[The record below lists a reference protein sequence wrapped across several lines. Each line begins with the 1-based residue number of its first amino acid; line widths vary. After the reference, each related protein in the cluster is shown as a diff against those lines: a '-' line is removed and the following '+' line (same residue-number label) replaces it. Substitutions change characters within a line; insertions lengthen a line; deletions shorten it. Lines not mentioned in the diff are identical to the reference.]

1 MAIFA
6 AEKRVLKK
14 EAMKSRKLWIV
25 TLAALGLAA
34 CGEREPR
41 TFTGFITDATMNTVT
56 VQDQSSESTYTFS
69 TEEADRS
76 EAHGLLMG
84 APVVVEYKGRLEE
97 GAKAVKVATNPT
109 YAEAVGRW
117 MLYDPENPE
126 FSMGI
131 ELRVEGEA
139 ASINSATLVY
149 TGWEL
154 LDEAGKVL
162 LKGRSIGNGQEFD
175 FSQTGIISKDAAGD
189 YTLTIEGTE
198 IVYDKVFEEAESA
211 ATKESAAA
219 AAEGSDA
226 AATAEPDA
234 ADAAPEEGT
243 ASAEE

>member
-1 MAIFA
+1 
-6 AEKRVLKK
+6 
-14 EAMKSRKLWIV
+14 MKNSKLWIV

-34 CGEREPR
+34 CGEREAK

-56 VQDQSSESTYTFS
+56 VQDQTSESTYTFS
-69 TEEADRS
+69 TAEADRS

-97 GAKAVKVATNPT
+97 GAQALKVATNPT

-131 ELRVEGEA
+131 EIRVEGEA

-154 LDEAGKVL
+154 LDEAGKIL
-162 LKGRSIGNGQEFD
+162 LKGQSIGNGGSFD
-175 FSQTGIISKDAAGD
+175 FSQTGIISKDAAGN
-189 YTLTIEGTE
+189 YSLTIEGTE
-198 IVYDKVFEEAESA
+198 IVYTKVSEEAETAATEDAEAA
-211 ATKESAAA
+211 ATKPGAD
-219 AAEGSDA
+219 AEDADA
-226 AATAEPDA
+226 AAT
-234 ADAAPEEGT
+234 PEEET
-243 ASAEE
+243 APAQE

>member
-1 MAIFA
+1 
-6 AEKRVLKK
+6 
-14 EAMKSRKLWIV
+14 MKSRKLWIV

-34 CGEREPR
+34 CGEREPK

-69 TEEADRS
+69 TAEADRS
-76 EAHGLLMG
+76 EALGLLVG

-97 GAKAVKVATNPT
+97 GAQALKVATNPT

-131 ELRVEGEA
+131 EIRVEGEA

-154 LDEAGKVL
+154 LDEAGKIL
-162 LKGRSIGNGQEFD
+162 LKGQSIGNGGSFD
-175 FSQTGIISKDAAGD
+175 FSQTGIISKDAAGN
-189 YTLTIEGTE
+189 YSLTIEGTK
-198 IVYDKVFEEAESA
+198 IVYTKVSEEAESA
-211 ATKESAAA
+211 AT
-219 AAEGSDA
+219 EGSDA
-226 AATAEPDA
+226 AVEGAAATATESAATEPA
-234 ADAAPEEGT
+234 ATPEEET
-243 ASAEE
+243 APAQE

>member
-1 MAIFA
+1 
-6 AEKRVLKK
+6 
-14 EAMKSRKLWIV
+14 MKNSKLWIV

-34 CGEREPR
+34 CGEREAK

-56 VQDQSSESTYTFS
+56 VQDQTSESTYTFS
-69 TEEADRS
+69 TAEADRS

-97 GAKAVKVATNPT
+97 GAQALKVATNPT

-131 ELRVEGEA
+131 EIRVEGEA

-154 LDEAGKVL
+154 LDEAGKIL
-162 LKGRSIGNGQEFD
+162 LKGQSIGNGGSFD
-175 FSQTGIISKDAAGD
+175 FSQTGIISKDAARN
-189 YTLTIEGTE
+189 YSLTIEGTE
-198 IVYDKVFEEAESA
+198 IVYTKVSEEAETAATEDAEAA
-211 ATKESAAA
+211 ATKPGAD
-219 AAEGSDA
+219 AEDAEA
-226 AATAEPDA
+226 AAT
-234 ADAAPEEGT
+234 PEEET
-243 ASAEE
+243 TPAQE

>member
-1 MAIFA
+1 
-6 AEKRVLKK
+6 
-14 EAMKSRKLWIV
+14 MKNRKLWIV

-69 TEEADRS
+69 TAEADRS
-76 EAHGLLMG
+76 EAHGLLTG

-97 GAKAVKVATNPT
+97 GAQALKVATNPT

-131 ELRVEGEA
+131 EIRVEGDA

-154 LDEAGKVL
+154 LDEVGKIL
-162 LKGRSIGNGQEFD
+162 LKGQSIGNGGSFDFSQTGIISKDARFD
-175 FSQTGIISKDAAGD
+175 FSQTGIISKDAAGN
-189 YTLTIEGTE
+189 YSLTIEGTK
-198 IVYDKVFEEAESA
+198 IVYDKVSEKAEA
-211 ATKESAAA
+211 ATTGNTEAVAT
-219 AAEGSDA
+219 EP
-226 AATAEPDA
+226 AATAEGADA
-234 ADAAPEEGT
+234 AAAPEEE
-243 ASAEE
+243 AVPAQE

>member
-1 MAIFA
+1 MSLQGEGHALDLL
-6 AEKRVLKK
+6 R
-14 EAMKSRKLWIV
+14 WIV

-34 CGEREPR
+34 CGEREAK

-56 VQDQSSESTYTFS
+56 VQDQTSESTYTFS
-69 TEEADRS
+69 TAEADRS

-97 GAKAVKVATNPT
+97 GAQALKVATNPT

-131 ELRVEGEA
+131 EIRVEGEA

-154 LDEAGKVL
+154 LDEAGKIL
-162 LKGRSIGNGQEFD
+162 LKGQSIGNGGSFD
-175 FSQTGIISKDAAGD
+175 FSQTGIISKDAAGN
-189 YTLTIEGTE
+189 YSLTIEGTE
-198 IVYDKVFEEAESA
+198 IVYTKVSEEAETAATEDAEAA
-211 ATKESAAA
+211 ATKPGAD
-219 AAEGSDA
+219 AEDAEA
-226 AATAEPDA
+226 AAT
-234 ADAAPEEGT
+234 PEEET
-243 ASAEE
+243 TPAQE

>member
-1 MAIFA
+1 MAIFTT
-6 AEKRVLKK
+6 EKRDLKK
-14 EAMKSRKLWIV
+14 EAMKNSKLWIV

-34 CGEREPR
+34 CGEREAK

-56 VQDQSSESTYTFS
+56 VQDQTSESTYTFS
-69 TEEADRS
+69 TAEADRS

-97 GAKAVKVATNPT
+97 GAQALKVATNPT

-131 ELRVEGEA
+131 EIRVEGEA

-154 LDEAGKVL
+154 LDEAGKIL
-162 LKGRSIGNGQEFD
+162 LKGQSIGNGGSFD
-175 FSQTGIISKDAAGD
+175 FSQTGIISKDAARN
-189 YTLTIEGTE
+189 YSLTIEGTE
-198 IVYDKVFEEAESA
+198 IVYTKVSEEAETAATEDAEAA
-211 ATKESAAA
+211 ATKPGAD
-219 AAEGSDA
+219 AEDADA
-226 AATAEPDA
+226 AAT
-234 ADAAPEEGT
+234 PEEET
-243 ASAEE
+243 APAQE

>member
-1 MAIFA
+1 
-6 AEKRVLKK
+6 
-14 EAMKSRKLWIV
+14 MKNRKLW
-25 TLAALGLAA
+25 LAALTLLGLAA

-69 TEEADRS
+69 TAEADRS
-76 EAHGLLMG
+76 EAHGLLTG

-97 GAKAVKVATNPT
+97 GAQALKVATNPT

-131 ELRVEGEA
+131 EIRVEGDA

-154 LDEAGKVL
+154 LDEVGKIL
-162 LKGRSIGNGQEFD
+162 LKGQSIGNGGSFD
-175 FSQTGIISKDAAGD
+175 FSQTGIISKDAAGN
-189 YTLTIEGTE
+189 YSLTIEGTK
-198 IVYDKVFEEAESA
+198 IVYDKVSEKAEA
-211 ATKESAAA
+211 ATTGNTEAVAT
-219 AAEGSDA
+219 EP
-226 AATAEPDA
+226 AATAEGADA
-234 ADAAPEEGT
+234 AAAPEEE
-243 ASAEE
+243 AVPAQE

>member
-1 MAIFA
+1 
-6 AEKRVLKK
+6 
-14 EAMKSRKLWIV
+14 MKSRKLWIV

-34 CGEREPR
+34 CGEREPK

-69 TEEADRS
+69 TAEADRS
-76 EAHGLLMG
+76 EALGLLVG

-97 GAKAVKVATNPT
+97 GAQALKVATNPT

-131 ELRVEGEA
+131 EIRVEGEA

-154 LDEAGKVL
+154 LDEAGKIL
-162 LKGRSIGNGQEFD
+162 LKGQSIGNGGSFD
-175 FSQTGIISKDAAGD
+175 FSQTGIISKDAAGN
-189 YTLTIEGTE
+189 YSLTIEGTK
-198 IVYDKVFEEAESA
+198 IVYTKVSEETESA
-211 ATKESAAA
+211 AT
-219 AAEGSDA
+219 EGSDA
-226 AATAEPDA
+226 AVEGAAATATESAATEPA
-234 ADAAPEEGT
+234 ATPEEET
-243 ASAEE
+243 APAQE

>member
-1 MAIFA
+1 MAIFTT
-6 AEKRVLKK
+6 EKRDLKK
-14 EAMKSRKLWIV
+14 EAMKNSKLWIV

-34 CGEREPR
+34 CGEREPK

-56 VQDQSSESTYTFS
+56 VQDQTSESTYTFS
-69 TEEADRS
+69 TAEADRS

-97 GAKAVKVATNPT
+97 GAQALKVATNPT

-131 ELRVEGEA
+131 EIRVEGEA

-154 LDEAGKVL
+154 LDEAGKIL
-162 LKGRSIGNGQEFD
+162 LKGQSIGNGGSFD
-175 FSQTGIISKDAAGD
+175 FSQTGIISKDAAGN
-189 YTLTIEGTE
+189 YSLTIEGTE
-198 IVYDKVFEEAESA
+198 IVYDKVPETDETPDMEEPAGE
-211 ATKESAAA
+211 
-219 AAEGSDA
+219 
-226 AATAEPDA
+226 
-234 ADAAPEEGT
+234 DAAPEAE
-243 ASAEE
+243 AAAEE

>member
-1 MAIFA
+1 MAIFTT
-6 AEKRVLKK
+6 EKRDLKK
-14 EAMKSRKLWIV
+14 EAMKNSKLWIV

-34 CGEREPR
+34 CGEREAK

-56 VQDQSSESTYTFS
+56 VQDQTSESTYTFS
-69 TEEADRS
+69 TAEADRS

-97 GAKAVKVATNPT
+97 GAQALKVATNPT

-131 ELRVEGEA
+131 EIRVEGEA

-154 LDEAGKVL
+154 LDEAGKIL
-162 LKGRSIGNGQEFD
+162 LKGQSIGNGGSFD
-175 FSQTGIISKDAAGD
+175 FSQTGIISKDAAGN
-189 YTLTIEGTE
+189 YSLTIEGTE
-198 IVYDKVFEEAESA
+198 IVYTKVSEEAETAATEDAEAA
-211 ATKESAAA
+211 ATKPGAD
-219 AAEGSDA
+219 AEDADA
-226 AATAEPDA
+226 AAT
-234 ADAAPEEGT
+234 PEEET
-243 ASAEE
+243 TPAQE

>member
-1 MAIFA
+1 
-6 AEKRVLKK
+6 
-14 EAMKSRKLWIV
+14 MKNRKLWIV

-69 TEEADRS
+69 TAEADRS
-76 EAHGLLMG
+76 EAHGLLTG

-97 GAKAVKVATNPT
+97 GAQALKVATNPT

-131 ELRVEGEA
+131 EIRVEGEA

-154 LDEAGKVL
+154 LDEAGKIL
-162 LKGRSIGNGQEFD
+162 LKGQSIGNGGSFD
-175 FSQTGIISKDAAGD
+175 FSQTGIISKDAAGN
-189 YTLTIEGTE
+189 YSLTIEGTK
-198 IVYDKVFEEAESA
+198 IVYDKVSEEAETATTEDAEAA
-211 ATKESAAA
+211 ATAESTAA
-219 AAEGSDA
+219 AAEGA
-226 AATAEPDA
+226 AAVATEPDA
-234 ADAAPEEGT
+234 AVEGSAAAPAQE
-243 ASAEE
+243 

>member
-1 MAIFA
+1 
-6 AEKRVLKK
+6 
-14 EAMKSRKLWIV
+14 MKSSKLWIV

-34 CGEREPR
+34 CGEREPK

-69 TEEADRS
+69 TAEADRS
-76 EAHGLLMG
+76 EALGLLVG

-97 GAKAVKVATNPT
+97 GAQALKVATNPT

-131 ELRVEGEA
+131 EIRVEGEA

-154 LDEAGKVL
+154 LDEAGKIL
-162 LKGRSIGNGQEFD
+162 LKGQSIGNGGSFD
-175 FSQTGIISKDAAGD
+175 FSQTGIISKDAAGN
-189 YTLTIEGTE
+189 YSLTIEGTE
-198 IVYDKVFEEAESA
+198 IVYTKVSEEAETAATEDAEAA
-211 ATKESAAA
+211 ATKPGAD
-219 AAEGSDA
+219 AEDAEA
-226 AATAEPDA
+226 AAT
-234 ADAAPEEGT
+234 PEEET
-243 ASAEE
+243 TPAQE